1 MVSHQICEL
10 FNLFSNCFV
19 ILQQNISITA
29 AYVSYTNL
37 ILLLV
42 DILMYDTGYMNMNL
56 FTYFILYCKY
66 LQKVN
71 IAKVSQ

>member
-1 MVSHQICEL
+1 MVSHPIYEL

-56 FTYFILYCKY
+56 FTYLILYCKY